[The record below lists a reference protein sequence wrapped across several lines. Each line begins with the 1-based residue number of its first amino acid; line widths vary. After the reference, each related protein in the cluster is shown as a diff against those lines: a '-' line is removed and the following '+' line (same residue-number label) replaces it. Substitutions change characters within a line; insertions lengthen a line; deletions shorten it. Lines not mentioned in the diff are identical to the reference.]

1 MNTNN
6 IVMFTMTFDN
16 VTIDKIKDVIIMST
30 GSVTKKKPRTFSLS
44 KEVIDILEG
53 YKNERKAGSLTAA
66 VEEIVREWTAAR
78 LAQQVTAYYD
88 SLSDEEVVQEK
99 NWGEFSETQ
108 L

>member
-1 MNTNN
+1 MYTQR
-6 IVMFTMTFDN
+6 IDDVIIDN
-16 VTIDKIKDVIIMST
+16 IKDVMIMSME
-30 GSVTKKKPRTFSLS
+30 SVTKKQPRTFSLS
-44 KEVIDILEG
+44 KDVIDILER

-88 SLSDEEVVQEK
+88 SLSDEEVAQEK
-99 NWGEFSETQ
+99 TWGEFSETQ

>member
-1 MNTNN
+1 MNTNK
-6 IVMFTMTFDN
+6 IVMFTMTPDN

-30 GSVTKKKPRTFSLS
+30 GSVTKKQPRTFSLS
-44 KEVIDILEG
+44 KEVIDILER

-88 SLSDEEVVQEK
+88 SLSDEEVAQEK
-99 NWGEFSETQ
+99 SWGEFSETQ

>member
-1 MNTNN
+1 
-6 IVMFTMTFDN
+6 MFTMTPDN

-88 SLSDEEVVQEK
+88 SLSDEEVAQEK
-99 NWGEFSETQ
+99 TWGEFSETQ

>member
-1 MNTNN
+1 
-6 IVMFTMTFDN
+6 MFTMTPDN

-30 GSVTKKKPRTFSLS
+30 GSVTKKQPRTFSLS
-44 KEVIDILEG
+44 KEVIDILER

-88 SLSDEEVVQEK
+88 SLSDEEVAQEK
-99 NWGEFSETQ
+99 SWGEFSETQ